1 MTLCAAVVL
10 TGAACGVMYTPNVM
24 LDVGDPSRPIVYV
37 GGLSWS
43 DMSALRRAELSPSQW
58 AAMYR
63 VAVVTDAGPSATPV
77 AGRYDL
83 GGDNVRFTPMFPLD
97 PGRTYDVVFDPRAA
111 NVAAIAGVRV
121 LSGRVTVPA
130 RADAGPATTVA
141 AVYPGGGEVPANLL
155 RMYIEFSAPMG
166 VRDGQNY
173 VTLLDGQ
180 GRDMQDA
187 LLPLDTG
194 LWNPERTRFT
204 VLFDPGRV
212 KRGILPNR
220 AMGRPLKPGMTFTI
234 AVRREW
240 PDAHGKPL
248 ASDFR
253 KEYRVGRPVERAL
266 ATSEW
271 RIAAPAAGS
280 REPVVVTF
288 RSPMDRGL
296 AHRALTVARD
306 GAAIAGEIR
315 LETSET
321 EWHFTPAEPWQPG
334 GYAIAVEPILE
345 DVSGNRIGTAFETL
359 TPATAPPGP
368 SRLTFLVRQP

>member
-1 MTLCAAVVL
+1 
-10 TGAACGVMYTPNVM
+10 M
-24 LDVGDPSRPIVYV
+24 LDLGNPKRPAVILS
-37 GGLSWS
+37 GLSS
-43 DMSALRRAELSPSQW
+43 RDLSALARANLSPEAWSSLL
-58 AAMYR
+58 R
-63 VAVVTDAGPSATPV
+63 VTVKGNARAGVATTPV
-77 AGRYDL
+77 SGTYAIADR
-83 GGDNVRFTPMFPLD
+83 VIRFTPMFPLD
-97 PGRTYDVVFDPRAA
+97 PGREYDVVFDPAA
-111 NVAAIAGVRV
+111 LPAAGLGDLPKVSSVVSTPAPPPTPDTRVAAIYP
-121 LSGRVTVPA
+121 SGPVVPS
-130 RADAGPATTVA
+130 
-141 AVYPGGGEVPANLL
+141 NLL
-155 RMYIEFSAPMG
+155 RMYVEFSGPMG
-166 VRDGQNY
+166 TRGGQDYISIADGN
-173 VTLLDGQ
+173 G
-180 GRDMQDA
+180 GEIPGA
-187 LLPLDTG
+187 LLPLDTD
-194 LWNPERTRFT
+194 LWNSDRTRFT